1 VLSRGNFY
9 SPQRFSNEY
18 DLSMADDF
26 AGWLRREIDERG
38 WTQAELSRRSGLVP
52 SAVSN
57 VLNRERLPGIDF
69 CKGVAR
75 AFGVGDVEVMRM
87 AGIADPERER
97 YSFIVESTASMLNE
111 LSEEDQEDF
120 RALVRSKWERKQRKQ
135 VARKHE

>member
-1 VLSRGNFY
+1 
-9 SPQRFSNEY
+9 
-18 DLSMADDF
+18 MADDF
-26 AGWLRREIDERG
+26 AGWLRGEIDGRG

-75 AFGVGDVEVMRM
+75 ALGVRDIDIMRR
-87 AGIADPERER
+87 AGIADPEPQK
-97 YSFIVESTASMLNE
+97 YNPIVESAAAMLNE

-120 RALVRSKWERKQRKQ
+120 RALVRSKWERRQRKQ
-135 VARKHE
+135 PAKKHE